1 LTAPAGLAVELV
13 DGLPQRLGLQNS
25 TTVKAAVELGLSIA
39 RGNIDSTADITISED
54 SNQGELG

>member
-1 LTAPAGLAVELV
+1 LAVELV